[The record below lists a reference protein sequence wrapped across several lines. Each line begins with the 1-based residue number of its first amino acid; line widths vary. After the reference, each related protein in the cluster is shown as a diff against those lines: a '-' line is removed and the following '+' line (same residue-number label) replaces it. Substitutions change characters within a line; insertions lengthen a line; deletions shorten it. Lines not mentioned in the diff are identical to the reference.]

1 MNLVLH
7 SVLFG
12 VLLVSTVAVSLYR
25 KWLEDHC
32 ANYLHLHSDTHDAA
46 IVSTQSN
53 LCRKLEIIDKVK
65 TGLIAA
71 TIVYGVAIA
80 GFATYNA
87 WVTSGRMQ

>member
-12 VLLVSTVAVSLYR
+12 ALLVSTVAVSLYR

-32 ANYLHLHSDTHDAA
+32 DNYLHLHTDTHDAA
-46 IVSTQSN
+46 LVTTQSN
-53 LCRKLEIIDKVK
+53 LCRRLEVIDKVK

-71 TIVYGVAIA
+71 TIIYGVAIA
-80 GFATYNA
+80 GFATYSA
-87 WVTSGRMQ
+87 WVASGTQQ